1 MEGIYIG
8 DILIIDVDGK
18 IKLLRVILLF
28 FVFVMAIVLENC
40 KDEVKMSSVL
50 IKLLEED
57 LVLIWE

>member
-28 FVFVMAIVLENC
+28 FVFVMVIVLENC